1 MSEIRRYDTFNDVEF
16 PSTDGPYYMVAD
28 ADAKVSELE
37 QQVKAARELLAE
49 YRKRVT
55 WAATSD
61 SKLQIPEDLRDQY
74 YNAPAIGRFDN
85 PTTYVRYLIER
96 IAGQAAKLA
105 ALANELLAAN
115 MAWSNKCEENATLRK
130 ALDSALETCKGIVDS
145 DWRKW
150 EELASPEEYERWSK
164 SRANHTAV
172 NIRAALIAASAHE
185 PQKENAN

>member
-1 MSEIRRYDTFNDVEF
+1 VSEIRRYDTFNDVEF

-105 ALANELLAAN
+105 TLANELLAAN
-115 MAWSNKCEENATLRK
+115 MAWANKCEENA
-130 ALDSALETCKGIVDS
+130 ALTAK
-145 DWRKW
+145 
-150 EELASPEEYERWSK
+150 LAES
-164 SRANHTAV
+164 
-172 NIRAALIAASAHE
+172 RAALKDAESRALTPCPDCGWIAGERTVLLDMEDNS
-185 PQKENAN
+185 ENAD